1 MILPSVPMLGLRG
14 HTNKTGGTVSKVDG
28 PATPGIASAPIGGP
42 IGGCCAIG
50 VGAIGVI
57 PLGPGG
63 PGAENIIII
72 KYIISYL
79 TLNYNLKSFVMALRK
94 D

>member
-1 MILPSVPMLGLRG
+1 MLGLRG

-28 PATPGIASAPIGGP
+28 PATPGIVNAPIGGP
-42 IGGCCAIG
+42 IGGCGAIG

-79 TLNYNLKSFVMALRK
+79 TLNYKLKISAMALRK